1 MLLLTSL
8 LVLSLLKKTQLSIL
22 FVARNSNQLFKSKK
36 RNLNAVKTLEFIF
49 IYMYGI
55 LFRLVPLQ
63 RSCWCVTPPSA
74 HQAPAGTAPKKH
86 PNENINIIF
95 LYGISFNY
103 LVIILLLQG
112 DVRAAARRGK
122 KEMRRKGATLF
133 THTHTHTHRVSNIH
147 IYNPETSLT
156 ASQWATGVFRSP
168 ISLLFIYFFPHLF
181 SVRLHIYKGCETRRR
196 KRRRRKNCSSNS
208 SRVWARLECIP
219 S

>member
-1 MLLLTSL
+1 
-8 LVLSLLKKTQLSIL
+8 
-22 FVARNSNQLFKSKK
+22 
-36 RNLNAVKTLEFIF
+36 
-49 IYMYGI
+49 MYGI

-122 KEMRRKGATLF
+122 KGMRRKGATLF
-133 THTHTHTHRVSNIH
+133 THSHTHTHTHTHTPRVQYTHIQSRNKFDSFTMGHWRVSFA
-147 IYNPETSLT
+147 Y
-156 ASQWATGVFRSP
+156 FSP
-168 ISLLFIYFFPHLF
+168 LYILF
-181 SVRLHIYKGCETRRR
+181 S
-196 KRRRRKNCSSNS
+196 SS
-208 SRVWARLECIP
+208 L
-219 S
+219 

>member
-1 MLLLTSL
+1 MLLLLTSL

-133 THTHTHTHRVSNIH
+133 THTHTACP
-147 IYNPETSLT
+147 IY
-156 ASQWATGVFRSP
+156 
-168 ISLLFIYFFPHLF
+168 IYT
-181 SVRLHIYKGCETRRR
+181 IQKQ
-196 KRRRRKNCSSNS
+196 
-208 SRVWARLECIP
+208 I
-219 S
+219 

>member
-1 MLLLTSL
+1 MLLLLTSL

-36 RNLNAVKTLEFIF
+36 RNFNAVKTLEFIF

-86 PNENINIIF
+86 SNENINIIF

-122 KEMRRKGATLF
+122 KEWEEKGPLSS
-133 THTHTHTHRVSNIH
+133 HTHTHTPRVQYTYIQSRNKFDSFTMGHWRVSFA
-147 IYNPETSLT
+147 Y
-156 ASQWATGVFRSP
+156 FSP
-168 ISLLFIYFFPHLF
+168 LYILF
-181 SVRLHIYKGCETRRR
+181 S
-196 KRRRRKNCSSNS
+196 SS
-208 SRVWARLECIP
+208 L
-219 S
+219 